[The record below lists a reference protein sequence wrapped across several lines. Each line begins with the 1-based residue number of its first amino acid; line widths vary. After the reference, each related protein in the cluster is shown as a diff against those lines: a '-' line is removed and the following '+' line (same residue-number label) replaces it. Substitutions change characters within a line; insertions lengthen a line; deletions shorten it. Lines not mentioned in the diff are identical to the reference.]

1 MNLLFVSFLWLFS
14 WSLYITISLR
24 CIQILEH
31 AYIEVCML
39 CMCMDIIAC
48 DTLCTWMT
56 AAIVV
61 LSQVYRQIYKQIIE
75 EESSMFRVIQC
86 NSAVYFKC

>member
-1 MNLLFVSFLWLFS
+1 
-14 WSLYITISLR
+14 
-24 CIQILEH
+24 
-31 AYIEVCML
+31 
-39 CMCMDIIAC
+39 
-48 DTLCTWMT
+48 MT

-61 LSQVYRQIYKQIIE
+61 LSQVYIQIYKQIIE